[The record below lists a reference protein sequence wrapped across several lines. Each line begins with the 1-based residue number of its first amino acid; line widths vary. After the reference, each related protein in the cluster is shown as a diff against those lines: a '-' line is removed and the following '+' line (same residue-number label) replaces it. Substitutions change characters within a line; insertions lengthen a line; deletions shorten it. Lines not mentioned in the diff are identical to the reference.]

1 MDDVRDVPTAPL
13 DVRSAIERFELC
25 SGMCSEEFLEQFEKG
40 RFEHLA
46 WARVW
51 AALLR

>member
-1 MDDVRDVPTAPL
+1 MVELRDLSSTPL

-25 SGMCSEEFLEQFEKG
+25 SGMRSQELIEQFEDG
-40 RFEHLA
+40 RFGRLA